1 MNKRKKKCLN
11 RNINR
16 LSNRLFDAGLPL
28 YAVTEITH
36 AICDQIR
43 EHEEENKCTK

>member
-1 MNKRKKKCLN
+1 MDKKKI
-11 RNINR
+11 INR
-16 LSNRLFDAGLPL
+16 KINCLSNRLFDAGLSL

-43 EHEEENKCTK
+43 EHEEDKKCTK